1 MNTVL
6 LDEQI
11 EAAQLL
17 SIKTCRIMCATTQK
31 RKHFATKCAYTA
43 RNDVFGE

>member
-1 MNTVL
+1 MNTAM
-6 LDEQI
+6 LDESI
-11 EAAQLL
+11 EAAQIL

-43 RNDVFGE
+43 